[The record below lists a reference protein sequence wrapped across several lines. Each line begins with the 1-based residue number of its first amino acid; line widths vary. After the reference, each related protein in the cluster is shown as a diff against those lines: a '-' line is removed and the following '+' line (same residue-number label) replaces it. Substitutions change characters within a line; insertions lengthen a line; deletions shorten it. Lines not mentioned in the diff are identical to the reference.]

1 MDLVSLLLH
10 SEDKSIRIFCYKH
23 RIGGFFNFTLTNYWA
38 GCILCFTHFRSSDA
52 ALRHVYITMPSFP
65 ELISDLERNF
75 LLHYSILSYHENN

>member
-38 GCILCFTHFRSSDA
+38 LYIMFYSFSFVGCGPSACLYHHAFISGTHLRLRKKLCVV
-52 ALRHVYITMPSFP
+52 L
-65 ELISDLERNF
+65 LDLVV
-75 LLHYSILSYHENN
+75 S